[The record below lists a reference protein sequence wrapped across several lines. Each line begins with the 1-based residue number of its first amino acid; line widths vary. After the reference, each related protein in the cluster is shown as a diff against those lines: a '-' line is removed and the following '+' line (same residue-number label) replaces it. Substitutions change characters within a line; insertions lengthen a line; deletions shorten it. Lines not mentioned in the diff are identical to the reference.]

1 MKKRLIPLLVIILAL
16 SIAPAALANHCER
29 CKLVANECAWV
40 ADYGWAICAYD
51 TGGNCYTQN
60 RCGAHAAAAVQPL
73 AAEFRVASVER
84 ADEPQPKQ
92 DSHEIRVAS
101 LETQEHAQR

>member
-1 MKKRLIPLLVIILAL
+1 MKKRLIPLLVFILVL
-16 SIAPAALANHCER
+16 SLAPAAMAGHCER

-40 ADYGWAICAYD
+40 ADYGWAICDYD

-60 RCGAHAAAAVQPL
+60 RCGPHATAALQPL

-84 ADEPQPKQ
+84 IDEPRQN
-92 DSHEIRVAS
+92 DSTEIRVAS
-101 LETQEHAQR
+101 LETPEAAHR

>member
-1 MKKRLIPLLVIILAL
+1 MKKRLIPLLVLILAL
-16 SIAPAALANHCER
+16 SIAPAAMASHCER

-60 RCGAHAAAAVQPL
+60 RCGPHAAAAVQPL
-73 AAEFRVASVER
+73 AAEFLVASVER
-84 ADEPQPKQ
+84 VGEPQKN
-92 DSHEIRVAS
+92 DSTEIRVAS
-101 LETQEHAQR
+101 LETPEAAHR

>member
-1 MKKRLIPLLVIILAL
+1 MKKRLIPLLVFILAL

-29 CKLVANECAWV
+29 CKIVANQCAWV

-60 RCGAHAAAAVQPL
+60 HCGPHVAAVQPL
-73 AAEFRVASVER
+73 AAEFQVASVER
-84 ADEPQPKQ
+84 VDEPQHKK
-92 DSHEIRVAS
+92 DSQEIRVAS
-101 LETQEHAQR
+101 LATPESVQH

>member
-1 MKKRLIPLLVIILAL
+1 MKKRLIPLLVFILAL
-16 SIAPAALANHCER
+16 SIAPAALASHCER
-29 CKLVANECAWV
+29 CKLVANECVWV

-60 RCGAHAAAAVQPL
+60 RCGPHAAAVQPL

-84 ADEPQPKQ
+84 ADEPQQKNDPN
-92 DSHEIRVAS
+92 EVRVAS
-101 LETQEHAQR
+101 LATPERVQP